1 MSSKTNTTK
10 PTDELNVFV
19 TRAVVRGQ
27 DFVRVELQAPNR
39 PPLTPDLA
47 LVLDRSGSMAG
58 RKLDE
63 ARAAG
68 LSLLAAFP
76 AAGRLAVVGYNH
88 NVEIGGLTREAAREY
103 LGTLEAHGTTA
114 LHAGWKR
121 GVTLLSDERRPRF
134 VFLLSDGLANVG
146 LTDRKALAQEA
157 LEAARNGVYTFTLGF
172 GDRYDRELLA
182 QMARLGGGTH
192 QYVADGELAE
202 AFFHEL
208 AFVGRPVNL
217 GARVSLNQ
225 TEIRLSPFAALERR
239 SLLLPTNES
248 NVLEVGERLPK
259 GEVLY
264 ALPVPEPAP
273 EGSPDW
279 LAVELDLLL
288 LEAAKLLERRPTS
301 PSDAKELQARATEM
315 AETLRGHPLAEDRRL
330 LSVMQALMTFAEA
343 MERLA
348 SRYDARWS
356 ERVAREGLAYG
367 TSLSSFDRVRTRKYR
382 DRTKD

>member
-1 MSSKTNTTK
+1 MTSKTDTTK
-10 PTDELNVFV
+10 PNDKLNVSV
-19 TRAVVRGQ
+19 TRAVLRGQ

-39 PPLTPDLA
+39 RPLTPDLA

-76 AAGRLAVVGYNH
+76 GAGRLVVVGYNH
-88 NVEIGGLTREAAREY
+88 KVEIGGLTRDAARKY
-103 LGTLEAHGTTA
+103 LGTLEAQGRTA
-114 LHAGWKR
+114 LHAGWKQ
-121 GVTLLSDERRPRF
+121 GVTLLNDEHRPRF

-182 QMARLGGGTH
+182 QLARLGGGTH

-202 AFFHEL
+202 AFFREL
-208 AFVGRPVNL
+208 AFVERPVNL
-217 GARVSLNQ
+217 GARISLNQ
-225 TEIRLSPFAALERR
+225 SEVRLSPFAALERR

-248 NVLEVGERLPK
+248 NVLEVGEQLPK

-264 ALPVPEPAP
+264 SLPIPEPAP

-279 LAVELDLLL
+279 LAVELDLFL
-288 LEAAKLLERRPTS
+288 LEAAKLLEKRPTS
-301 PSDAKELQARATEM
+301 PRDAKQLQEQATKM
-315 AETLRGHPLAEDRRL
+315 AETLRGHPLAEDQRL
-330 LSVMQALMTFAEA
+330 QSVMRALMTFAEA
-343 MERLA
+343 MEHLA
-348 SRYDARWS
+348 TRYDARRS
-356 ERVAREGLAYG
+356 ERVAREGLAYS
-367 TSLSSFDRVRTRKYR
+367 TSLSSFDRLRSRKYR